1 MDARE
6 LCRDDLGVWMMVFVP
21 DERGMMFEYRLQGN
35 GPKPILQMTID
46 QFLFILPRSASHQR
60 AVDALIAILDAAIAG
75 SGRGNS
81 LS

>member
-6 LCRDDLGVWMMVFVP
+6 LCREDLGVWMMVFVP
-21 DERGMMFEYRLQGN
+21 DERGMIFEYRLHGL

-46 QFLFILPRSASHQR
+46 DFMLTLPRSASHQR
-60 AVDALIAILDAAIAG
+60 AVDALIAILDAALAG
-75 SGRGNS
+75 PSP